1 MEELPIAIRPATSDD
16 YGYILKTWSVDFHKN
31 YPTTHIPN
39 SIYFPHQAQIIN
51 AIINQHGATVACID
65 DEPNTIVGYLVSQP
79 VNDTNVIVH
88 WAQTKGIFRRMGV
101 LTTLL
106 KNLEVQN
113 KNIICTHA
121 FPLFKDLKEK
131 HHLIYDPTLLEDL

>member
-1 MEELPIAIRPATSDD
+1 MEELPIAIRPANADD

-31 YPTTHIPN
+31 YPTVHIPN
-39 SIYFPHQAQIIN
+39 SIYFPHQAKKIESIMKKY
-51 AIINQHGATVACID
+51 GALVACID

-79 VNDTNVIVH
+79 VNDGNVVIH

-106 KNLEVQN
+106 KSIGAQD
-113 KNIICTHA
+113 KNIICTHT
-121 FPLFKDLKEK
+121 FNLFKELKDK
-131 HHLIYDPTLLEDL
+131 YHLIYDPTLLEDL